1 MRSVFIFPFVGLIL
15 SLGFP
20 CRAEVIEHIVAIV
33 NDEVVTQT
41 DLESFKKRIETGGL
55 VDDALIKITS
65 PQELT
70 KNRKA
75 LIDHMVDE
83 RILDSE
89 VKKKNLSATIEQV
102 EQEIRNITNQKN
114 ISRAQ
119 LKQALQ
125 ENGVSFSDYQDFI
138 RTSLER
144 HSLID
149 KEIRSKIK
157 ISDEDLSA
165 AFVAKKG
172 GGTDKT
178 SEYTI
183 SHILFRPQKGGD
195 AAAKA
200 RAERIYKKVKA
211 KEMPFERFVVN
222 YSEDPSD
229 SPDGLLGTFRSGEM
243 APEMSQ
249 AIEHLA
255 TGDVSAIVKTKAGYH
270 IFKLVNKSMV
280 SNPNFEK
287 EKEAL
292 FAGLMN
298 DAFKKQFRM
307 WLDQK
312 RRDTFVRINPG

>member
-1 MRSVFIFPFVGLIL
+1 MMSIYRVLCLLALCSG
-15 SLGFP
+15 S
-20 CRAEVIEHIVAIV
+20 CQAEVIEHIVAIV
-33 NDEVVTQT
+33 NDEVVTLT
-41 DLESFKKRIETGGL
+41 DVDSFKKRLETGGL
-55 VDDALIKITS
+55 VDDALIRIIS

-75 LIDHMVDE
+75 LVDHMIDE
-83 RILDSE
+83 KILDSE
-89 VKKKNLSATIEQV
+89 VKKKNLSATVEQV

-114 ISRAQ
+114 ISRGQ

-125 ENGVSFSDYQDFI
+125 ENGVAFSDYQDFI

-165 AFVAKKG
+165 AFVARKG
-172 GGTDKT
+172 GGMDKT

-183 SHILFRPQKGGD
+183 AHVLFRSQKGGD

-200 RAERIYKKVKA
+200 RAERIYKKLKA
-211 KEMPFERFVVN
+211 KEMPFERIVVN

-243 APEMSQ
+243 APEMSR
-249 AIEHLA
+249 AIEPLRV
-255 TGDVSAIVKTKAGYH
+255 GDVSNIVKTKAGYH
-270 IFKLVNKSMV
+270 IFKLINKSMV
-280 SNPNFEK
+280 SNPAFEK
-287 EKEAL
+287 DKEAL
-292 FAGLMN
+292 YSSLMN
-298 DAFKKQFRM
+298 EAFKKQFRM

-312 RRDTFVRINPG
+312 KRDAFVRINPG